1 MVDTDL
7 DADVR
12 KGKSTQDQLRIWDQ
26 LLEVRIMLQK
36 IISEANTLPQMDF
49 DKYISGDKEE
59 DTERFDASLK
69 LNNDS
74 VRRLLDN
81 LLELQD
87 SMVKQNPLIK
97 KGEGSKKGVGSS
109 NGDNEIASDEEITSS
124 EDEGSKTPGESDVED
139 DDENELEDGDDDD
152 KEDSAGSGDEKDEE
166 SGDESENES
175 GEVAQKKRKVIDDY
189 EAEVERRSEEFA
201 AFRNETIQKWNDK
214 TQVASGNLKRN
225 YAAFQTST
233 ITQVNHILKDT
244 NRLIK
249 RTQLKR
255 SQYSVLGKP
264 VVEEDGKPVDSEYDP
279 EIFDD
284 DDFYHQLL
292 RELIDRKTSNV
303 TDPVQ
308 LSRHW
313 LQIQKLRSKLKRNVD
328 TRASKGRKIRYDVH
342 PKLVNFMASY
352 DNSDM
357 TENAVNE
364 LMSSLFGNQ
373 K

>member
-1 MVDTDL
+1 MIDPNL
-7 DADVR
+7 DADLR
-12 KGKSTQDQLRIWDQ
+12 KGKCTRDQLRIWDQ
-26 LLEVRIMLQK
+26 LLEIRIQLQK
-36 IISEANTLPQMDF
+36 IISETNTLPQNGF
-49 DKYISGDKEE
+49 QKYIDNEE
-59 DTERFDASLK
+59 EESQSFVDSLK
-69 LNNDS
+69 NNNDS
-74 VRRLLDN
+74 VRKLLDN
-81 LLELQD
+81 LLDLQD
-87 SMVKQNPLIK
+87 SMVKQNPEITA
-97 KGEGSKKGVGSS
+97 KGRKTKGGDK
-109 NGDNEIASDEEITSS
+109 NGETVIASDEEITSS
-124 EDEGSKTPGESDVED
+124 EDEEEDSKNPEDLDV
-139 DDENELEDGDDDD
+139 DDEEE
-152 KEDSAGSGDEKDEE
+152 KGSEEGSEDEKDEE
-166 SGDESENES
+166 LEDEDENEDEDE
-175 GEVAQKKRKVIDDY
+175 GVVEKKRRVVEDY
-189 EAEVERRSEEFA
+189 EAEVEKRLEEFSGY
-201 AFRNETIQKWNDK
+201 RDETIQKWNDK

-233 ITQVNHILKDT
+233 LNQVNHILKDT
-244 NRLIK
+244 SRLIK

-255 SQYSVLGKP
+255 SQYNIIGKDN
-264 VVEEDGKPVDSEYDP
+264 VDQDGKEVESEYDP

-352 DNSDM
+352 DNSEM
-357 TENAVNE
+357 TENAINE